1 MEKISIDHP
10 AEPNK
15 VLVGSFL
22 SRRTTSTY
30 STDKHAKVHYSQISG
45 GKREILSIDDDPTN
59 QVAKEQKLITL
70 PRRLSLG
77 SVFRWLL
84 RIC

>member
-1 MEKISIDHP
+1 MDKISLNQ
-10 AEPNK
+10 AGEPNK

-30 STDKHAKVHYSQISG
+30 SSSTDKQAKVHYSQISG

-59 QVAKEQKLITL
+59 QVTNLSDRGLDAV
-70 PRRLSLG
+70 RLH
-77 SVFRWLL
+77 
-84 RIC
+84 